1 MGLGKKDIIKNIST
15 KTHFNSKY
23 SKEFLEKFL
32 FFIKSKK
39 NIKISN
45 FGVFR
50 MHLTKPRIGRNPSTK
65 VSFNI
70 PEINKLT
77 FRASSKVKS
86 IIN

>member
-1 MGLGKKDIIKNIST
+1 MGLGKKDIIKNISS
-15 KTHFNSKY
+15 KTHFHSKD

-39 NIKISN
+39 NVKISN

-50 MHLTKPRIGRNPSTK
+50 MHLTKSRIGRNPITK
-65 VSFNI
+65 VSFDI